1 MDAQSDAISD
11 RRRWTG
17 KSIAVGV
24 LLLIGIAIVL
34 LVDSGAFAL
43 PTGLTREGAL
53 VAGVM
58 ICMATLWI
66 FEVVPIAA
74 TALIPLAVFPVLT
87 ILPGKVVAKAY
98 TNHIIMLLL
107 GGFLLAKG
115 LERWDVPQRM
125 ALSVERWAKG
135 EPRRLVYGLV
145 GTTAVLSM
153 WLSNTATTLVMVTV
167 AIAAARRAEA
177 SEHNTPLDASRFRLA
192 LLLGVAYAA
201 NIGGMATPVGT
212 APNALF
218 LTFYEKIVPGGQV
231 SFLMWM
237 IVALPVVV
245 ILLPIMTWMLTRVLC
260 PFPADLDL
268 GSTKQKTLPPL
279 GNGAR
284 RALIIFG
291 TTALLWVFRKDL
303 NLEVVTIPGWA
314 GALGL
319 SKWVDD
325 GTVAMMGAFAMF
337 ACPAGE
343 PPSDERGLVDSSATN
358 AKVLDWDSA
367 NSIPWYLLLLFG
379 GGLALAEAF
388 GATGLSLWL
397 GNKLEWLSGAPLVA
411 IVFVLCL
418 GMSLLTEV
426 TSNTATT
433 TLLLPVLGAAALALD
448 IAPALLMLPAA
459 LCASAA
465 FILPISTPPNAIAAG
480 AGNIAVQDMAR
491 VGVAINGVAVT
502 VITLLTVVW
511 FGRVLGV

>member
-1 MDAQSDAISD
+1 MPNAEEPRGGFAQGKKIAI
-11 RRRWTG
+11 G
-17 KSIAVGV
+17 ALLFIGV
-24 LLLIGIAIVL
+24 AIVL
-34 LVDSGAFAL
+34 LVDSGATSL
-43 PTGLTREGAL
+43 PDGLTREGAI

-74 TALIPLAVFPVLT
+74 TALIPLAAFPMLAV
-87 ILPGKVVAKAY
+87 LPGKVVAKAY

-115 LERWDVPQRM
+115 LERWGVPQRV
-125 ALSVERWAKG
+125 ARGVERWAQG
-135 EPRRLVYGLV
+135 NPRRLVYGLI
-145 GTTAVLSM
+145 GTTAFLSM

-167 AIAAARRAEA
+167 AIAAAQRAELSPSNA
-177 SEHNTPLDASRFRLA
+177 PADAGRFRLA

-218 LTFYEKIVPGGQV
+218 LTFYEKAVPTGQV

-245 ILLPIMTWMLTRVLC
+245 ILLPIMAWMLTHLLC

-268 GSTKQKTLPPL
+268 GHADEAPPAPL

-284 RALIIFG
+284 RALVIFA

-303 NLEVVTIPGWA
+303 NLEVITIPGWA

-325 GTVAMMGAFAMF
+325 GTVAMFGAFAMF

-343 PPSDERGLVDSSATN
+343 TPKDARGVVDTSAQEDE
-358 AKVLDWDSA
+358 KVLNWEWA
-367 NSIPWYLLLLFG
+367 NTIPWYLLLLFG

-397 GNKLEWLSGAPLVA
+397 GNKLEWLAGAPLIL
-411 IVFVLCL
+411 IVFILCL

-433 TLLLPVLGAAALALD
+433 TLLLPVLAAAALALD
-448 IAPALLMLPAA
+448 LPPALLMLPAA

-480 AGNIAVQDMAR
+480 AGNIPVRDMAR

-502 VITLLTVVW
+502 LITILTVVW
-511 FGRVLGV
+511 FGRALGV

>member
-1 MDAQSDAISD
+1 MDEQVDVRSEGKKLS
-11 RRRWTG
+11 G
-17 KSIAVGV
+17 KSIAIGILLLVGV
-24 LLLIGIAIVL
+24 SIVL
-34 LVDSGAFAL
+34 LVDSNTAPL
-43 PTGLTREGAL
+43 PAGLTREGAL

-74 TALIPLAVFPVLT
+74 TALIPLAVFPMLA

-115 LERWDVPQRM
+115 LERWGVPQRV
-125 ALSVERWAKG
+125 ARGVERWAKG
-135 EPRRLVYGLV
+135 NPRRLLYGLIV
-145 GTTAVLSM
+145 TTAILSM

-167 AIAAARRAEA
+167 AIAAAQRAEA
-177 SEHNTPLDASRFRLA
+177 SARNVAADVKHFRLA
-192 LLLGVAYAA
+192 LLLGVSYAA

-218 LTFYEKIVPGGQV
+218 LTFYEKAVPGGQV

-237 IVALPVVV
+237 IVALPLVV
-245 ILLPIMTWMLTRVLC
+245 ILLPIMAWMLTHVLC

-268 GSTKQKTLPPL
+268 GSEEKEAMPPL

-284 RALIIFG
+284 RALVIFA

-303 NLEVVTIPGWA
+303 NLEVITIPGWA

-337 ACPAGE
+337 ACPAGQ
-343 PPSDERGLVDSSATN
+343 PPSDELGLVEDKAATT
-358 AKVLDWDSA
+358 KVLDWDTA
-367 NSIPWYLLLLFG
+367 NTIPWYLLLLFG

-388 GATGLSLWL
+388 GATGLSMWL
-397 GNKLEWLSGAPLVA
+397 GNKLEWLGGAPLIL

-433 TLLLPVLGAAALALD
+433 TLLLPVLAAAAVALD

-502 VITLLTVVW
+502 LITLLTVVW